1 MSLKHLLPPSD
12 AQVARAER
20 LLYTHRALARDRTRG
35 LVSETGRKLRSPVGL
50 MLAAGLFY
58 VVASGKGRIL
68 LAGVS
73 AVRAAVPIAR
83 LLGLRL

>member
-1 MSLKHLLPPSD
+1 MSFKSLLPPRD
-12 AQVARAER
+12 AQLARAER
-20 LLYTHRALARDRTRG
+20 LLYTHRSLARDRASG
-35 LVSETGRKLRSPVGL
+35 LVQAAGRKLRSPVGL
-50 MLAAGLFY
+50 LLAAGLFY

>member
-1 MSLKHLLPPSD
+1 MSLRSLLPPKD
-12 AQVARAER
+12 VQVARAER
-20 LLYTHRALARDRTRG
+20 LLYTHRALARDQARG
-35 LVSETGRKLRSPVGL
+35 LAHATGRKLRSPVGVL
-50 MLAAGLFY
+50 LAAGLFY
-58 VVASGKGRIL
+58 VVASGKGRVL